1 MREEY
6 FMEIAIAQAEIAL
19 LGGEF
24 PVGCVIADERKV
36 IATGVR
42 RGTAG
47 GTLNEVDHA
56 EIIALRNLCEQKL
69 PMEKNGLTIY
79 TTMEPC
85 LMCLGA
91 IILSGIPKIVYAY
104 EDVMGGSA
112 GCNLADLKP
121 LYRDARITI
130 VPNILRE
137 KSLTLFKKFFRTPT
151 HDYWKNSLL
160 ARYTLD
166 Q

>member
-6 FMEIAIAQAEIAL
+6 FMEIAIAQAERAL

-24 PVGCVIADERKV
+24 PVGCVIADEKKV

-42 RGTAG
+42 KGTAG
-47 GTLNEVDHA
+47 SALNEVDHA
-56 EIIALRNLCEQKL
+56 EMVALRSLCEQKL
-69 PMEKNGLTIY
+69 PIEKKELTIY
-79 TTMEPC
+79 STMEPC
-85 LMCLGA
+85 LMCFGA
-91 IILSGIPKIVYAY
+91 IILSGIQKIVYAY
-104 EDVMGGSA
+104 EDVMGGGA
-112 GCNLADLKP
+112 GCNLVDLKP

-137 KSLTLFKKFFRTPT
+137 KSLLLFKKFFNNPT
-151 HDYWKNSLL
+151 NEYWKNSFL
-160 ARYTLD
+160 AQYTLD